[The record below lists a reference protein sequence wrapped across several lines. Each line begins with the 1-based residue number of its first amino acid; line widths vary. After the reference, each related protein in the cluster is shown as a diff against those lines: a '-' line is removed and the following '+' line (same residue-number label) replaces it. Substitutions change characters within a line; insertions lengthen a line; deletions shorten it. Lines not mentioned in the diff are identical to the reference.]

1 MSNSGDDIQLLKKTI
16 NEKDQQIG
24 DLEKKL
30 RLEQF
35 RVKKQQNELNA
46 KIENEKSTA
55 QNNADQINRFELQI
69 SDLKSKVAMK
79 FIFKLSETE
88 KKNLQLIEEI
98 SALKKR
104 RASGSTDED
113 FQPKKE
119 HQGDFPSLQQIL
131 GIIQANQGNYQP
143 ELTKM
148 YECYTEACQSKDE
161 QINSLKE
168 EIKDL
173 TQQLDI
179 KQSDSTKQLEQLE
192 ERIKSLKQSLDE
204 RENELKNVVQQTSDN
219 SDQKIQ
225 ELEKQYQTQLSE
237 KDKQLQETTKKAK
250 FDVFKLNKQL
260 TEQKTVVESEQAKT
274 NLLQQQIDRQE
285 SSLREF
291 EIKLS
296 ELEQK
301 NLLLIEEAKQKQQEI
316 ERLNEESLT
325 RVQVEEIPQDK
336 PSYEELVEF
345 IQKFQ
350 VNEINYQQ
358 ELKNLE
364 EELNLK
370 NTHSF
375 ELQEELNQYI
385 EKVQLQ
391 DRKYQESMRAIKA
404 LEEQQISERQVAQE
418 LQHYV
423 EQLKQEKEHQQA
435 EFIHK
440 IKELGEHNTNVDD
453 AVNDVEQKF
462 QKMMMIQEEQYQR
475 REQELIHQI
484 EQSEEKL
491 SQQEQLLKKQEQ
503 KYKNEI
509 KQSEENNSQ
518 MIQQKQLQVTQLQKQ
533 LQDET
538 HKIRE
543 DSNKQINELKQ
554 ENYKKEKSLEQKIQE
569 VTKQY
574 EGELSKIRKMEI
586 VLKKK
591 EREIAEE
598 KEAKKFAEEQLQIL
612 TEKSN
617 KMIEQYDNKI
627 KEIQIANQVN
637 KQDQH
642 RNSIFDQRMSI
653 SSSDINKTFEIE
665 VLKAQI
671 EQLQSKG
678 DIELQA
684 EINRLNERERAL
696 KKELLDLQNEIGNE
710 RLNFMVVQRQLEKE
724 VESLHQEINNLKQ
737 DHQSELDEINKE
749 SNKNLSSQKNDFQT
763 KINKLE
769 QKLELQASQF
779 SKKQNDIEEEKE
791 NIIQQLK
798 IKIKSLEEQIIE
810 LKDKKT
816 IKNNSQQVVTQDDT
830 IQLQQEIVSLNEKER
845 VLRKELLDLQN
856 EIGNLKLSHTIKIR
870 ELETLSEQYKQEA
883 NHAQQEQD
891 YAEQMA
897 AKLSVQYAELAM
909 EYENVILQNRTYRK
923 SISKLK
929 Q

>member
-1 MSNSGDDIQLLKKTI
+1 MNNQVDDIQLLKKTI
-16 NEKDQQIG
+16 NEKDQQIS

-69 SDLKSKVAMK
+69 NELKS
-79 FIFKLSETE
+79 KLSETE

-98 SALKKR
+98 STLKKR

-131 GIIQANQGNYQP
+131 GIIQTNQGNYQP
-143 ELTKM
+143 ELSKL

-179 KQSDSTKQLEQLE
+179 KQSELTKQMEQQE
-192 ERIKSLKQSLDE
+192 ERIKQLKQSLDE

-225 ELEKQYQTQLSE
+225 ELEKQYQSQLSE
-237 KDKQLQETTKKAK
+237 KDKQLQEVTKKAK

-260 TEQKTVVESEQAKT
+260 TEQKTLIENEQAKT
-274 NLLQQQIDRQE
+274 NLLQQQINRHE
-285 SSLREF
+285 SSLKEL

-301 NLLLIEEAKQKQQEI
+301 NLILIEEVKQKQQEI
-316 ERLNEESLT
+316 EKLNEDSLT
-325 RVQVEEIPQDK
+325 RVEEISVDK
-336 PSYEELVEF
+336 PSYQELVDL

-350 VNEINYQQ
+350 ANEITYQQ
-358 ELKNLE
+358 ELKNFE
-364 EELNLK
+364 EELHLK

-385 EKVQLQ
+385 EKFQLQ
-391 DRKYQESMRAIKA
+391 DRKYQESLRSIKA
-404 LEEQQISERQVAQE
+404 LEEQQSSDRQVSQE

-423 EQLKQEKEHQQA
+423 EQLKQEKEHQQT
-435 EFIHK
+435 EFLHK
-440 IKELGEHNTNVDD
+440 IKELSEHNTNIDD
-453 AVNDVEQKF
+453 AINDVEQKY

-484 EQSEEKL
+484 EQTEEKL

-509 KQSEENNSQ
+509 KQSEENNNQ
-518 MIQQKQLQVTQLQKQ
+518 LIQQKSQQISQLQKQ
-533 LQDET
+533 LQDDT
-538 HKIRE
+538 HKIKE
-543 DSNKQINELKQ
+543 ETNKQINEIKQ
-554 ENYKKEKSLEQKIQE
+554 ENNKKEKSLEQKIYE
-569 VTKQY
+569 ITKQY
-574 EGELSKIRKMEI
+574 EGELNKIRKMEI
-586 VLKKK
+586 ILKKK
-591 EREIAEE
+591 EREITEE
-598 KEAKKFAEEQLQIL
+598 KQGKQFAEEQLQIL
-612 TEKSN
+612 TDKCN

-627 KEIQIANQVN
+627 REIQIANQVN

-642 RNSIFDQRMSI
+642 RHSIFDQRMSI

-665 VLKAQI
+665 VLKAQV

-684 EINRLNERERAL
+684 EINRLNEKERAL
-696 KKELLDLQNEIGNE
+696 KKELVDLQNEIGNE
-710 RLNFMVVQRQLEKE
+710 RLNFTVIQRQLEQE
-724 VESLHQEINNLKQ
+724 VESLHQEINNLKS
-737 DHQSELDEINKE
+737 DHQSELDEINDQ
-749 SNKNLSSQKNDFQT
+749 NNRILSSQKNEFQS

-769 QKLELQASQF
+769 QKLEQQTNQF
-779 SKKQNDIEEEKE
+779 HKKQNDIEEEKE

-798 IKIKSLEEQIIE
+798 IKIKQFEEQIIE
-810 LKDKKT
+810 LKDKKNFKNPIQQT
-816 IKNNSQQVVTQDDT
+816 IIQDDT
-830 IQLQQEIVSLNEKER
+830 IQLQQEINILNEKER
-845 VLRKELLDLQN
+845 VLRKEILDLQN
-856 EIGNLKLSHTIKIR
+856 ELGNQKLSQTIKIR
-870 ELETLSEQYKQEA
+870 ELETLAEQYKQESI
-883 NHAQQEQD
+883 HAQQEQD
-891 YAEQMA
+891 YAEQLT
-897 AKLSVQYAELAM
+897 AKMSIQYADLAM
-909 EYENVILQNRTYRK
+909 EYEKAVLQNRSYRK
-923 SISKLK
+923 SFSKLK

>member
-1 MSNSGDDIQLLKKTI
+1 MNNQGDDIQLLKKTI
-16 NEKDQQIG
+16 NEKDQQIS

-69 SDLKSKVAMK
+69 NELKS
-79 FIFKLSETE
+79 KLSETE

-98 SALKKR
+98 STLKKR

-119 HQGDFPSLQQIL
+119 NQGDFPSLQQIL
-131 GIIQANQGNYQP
+131 GIIQTNQGNYQP
-143 ELTKM
+143 ELSKL

-179 KQSDSTKQLEQLE
+179 KQSELTKQMEQQE
-192 ERIKSLKQSLDE
+192 ERIKQLKQSLDE
-204 RENELKNVVQQTSDN
+204 RENELKNAVQQTSDN

-225 ELEKQYQTQLSE
+225 ELEKQYQSQLSE
-237 KDKQLQETTKKAK
+237 KDKQLQEVTKKAK
-250 FDVFKLNKQL
+250 FDGFKLNKQL
-260 TEQKTVVESEQAKT
+260 TEQKTLIENEQAKT
-274 NLLQQQIDRQE
+274 NLLQQQINRHE
-285 SSLREF
+285 SSLREL

-301 NLLLIEEAKQKQQEI
+301 NLILIEEVKQKQQEI
-316 ERLNEESLT
+316 EKLNEDSLT
-325 RVQVEEIPQDK
+325 RVEEISLDK
-336 PSYEELVEF
+336 PSYQELVDL

-350 VNEINYQQ
+350 ANEITYQQ
-358 ELKNLE
+358 ELKNFE
-364 EELNLK
+364 EELHLK

-385 EKVQLQ
+385 EKFQLQ
-391 DRKYQESMRAIKA
+391 DRKYQESLRSIKA
-404 LEEQQISERQVAQE
+404 LEEQLSSDRQISQE

-423 EQLKQEKEHQQA
+423 EQLKQEKEYQQS
-435 EFIHK
+435 EFLHK
-440 IKELGEHNTNVDD
+440 IKELSEHNTNIDD
-453 AVNDVEQKF
+453 AVNDVEQKY

-484 EQSEEKL
+484 EQTEEKL

-509 KQSEENNSQ
+509 KQSEENNNQ
-518 MIQQKQLQVTQLQKQ
+518 LIQQKQQQISQLQKQ
-533 LQDET
+533 LQDDT
-538 HKIRE
+538 HKIKE
-543 DSNKQINELKQ
+543 ETNKQINEIKQ
-554 ENYKKEKSLEQKIQE
+554 ENNKKEKSLEQKIQE

-574 EGELSKIRKMEI
+574 EGELNKIRKMEI
-586 VLKKK
+586 ILKKK

-598 KEAKKFAEEQLQIL
+598 KQGKQFAEEQLQIL
-612 TEKSN
+612 TDKCN

-627 KEIQIANQVN
+627 REIQIANQVN

-642 RNSIFDQRMSI
+642 RHSIFDQRMSI

-665 VLKAQI
+665 VLKAQV

-684 EINRLNERERAL
+684 EINRLNEKERAL
-696 KKELLDLQNEIGNE
+696 KKELVDLQNEIGNE
-710 RLNFMVVQRQLEKE
+710 RLNFTVVQRQLEQE
-724 VESLHQEINNLKQ
+724 VESLHQEINNLKS
-737 DHQSELDEINKE
+737 DHQNELDEINDQN
-749 SNKNLSSQKNDFQT
+749 NKILSSQKNEFQS

-769 QKLELQASQF
+769 QKLEQQTNQF
-779 SKKQNDIEEEKE
+779 NKKQNDIEEEKE

-798 IKIKSLEEQIIE
+798 IKIKQFEEQIIE
-810 LKDKKT
+810 LKDKKNFKNPTQQT
-816 IKNNSQQVVTQDDT
+816 IIQDDT
-830 IQLQQEIVSLNEKER
+830 IQLQQEINILNEKER
-845 VLRKELLDLQN
+845 VLRKEILDLQN
-856 EIGNLKLSHTIKIR
+856 ELGNQKLSQTIKIR
-870 ELETLSEQYKQEA
+870 ELETLAEQYKQESI
-883 NHAQQEQD
+883 HAQQEQD
-891 YAEQMA
+891 YAEQLT
-897 AKLSVQYAELAM
+897 AKISIQYADLAM
-909 EYENVILQNRTYRK
+909 EYEKAVLQNRSYRK
-923 SISKLK
+923 SFSKLK

>member
-1 MSNSGDDIQLLKKTI
+1 MSNLGDDIQLLKKTI
-16 NEKDQQIG
+16 NEKDQQIS

-46 KIENEKSTA
+46 KIENEKSIA

-69 SDLKSKVAMK
+69 NDLKQ
-79 FIFKLSETE
+79 KLNETE

-98 SALKKR
+98 STLKKR

-119 HQGDFPSLQQIL
+119 YQGDFPSLQQIL
-131 GIIQANQGNYQP
+131 GIIQTNQGNYQP
-143 ELTKM
+143 ELAKL
-148 YECYTEACQSKDE
+148 YEYYTEACQNKDE

-173 TQQLDI
+173 TQQFDV
-179 KQSDSTKQLEQLE
+179 KQSDLTKQVEQQE
-192 ERIKSLKQSLDE
+192 ERIKQLKQSLDE

-225 ELEKQYQTQLSE
+225 ELEKQYQSQLSE
-237 KDKQLQETTKKAK
+237 KDKQLQEVTKKSK

-260 TEQKTVVESEQAKT
+260 TEQKTLIESEQAKS
-274 NLLQQQIDRQE
+274 NLLQQKIDRQE
-285 SSLREF
+285 NSLREL
-291 EIKLS
+291 EIKIS

-301 NLLLIEEAKQKQQEI
+301 NLLLIEETKQKQQEI
-316 ERLNEESLT
+316 ERLNEEGLN
-325 RVQVEEIPQDK
+325 RVQVEEISQDK
-336 PSYEELVEF
+336 PSYQELVDL

-350 VNEINYQQ
+350 VNEITYQQ

-364 EELNLK
+364 EELQLK

-375 ELQEELNQYI
+375 ELQEELSQYI
-385 EKVQLQ
+385 EKFQLQ
-391 DRKYQESMRAIKA
+391 DRKYQDNLRLIKV
-404 LEEQQISERQVAQE
+404 LEEQQVNERQVSQE

-423 EQLKQEKEHQQA
+423 EQLKQEKEHQQS
-435 EFIHK
+435 EFLHK
-440 IKELGEHNTNVDD
+440 IKELSEHNTNIDD
-453 AVNDVEQKF
+453 AVNDVEQKY

-484 EQSEEKL
+484 EQTEEKL

-509 KQSEENNSQ
+509 KQSEENNNQ
-518 MIQQKQLQVTQLQKQ
+518 LIQQKQQQISQLQKQ
-533 LQDET
+533 LQDDT

-543 DSNKQINELKQ
+543 ESNKQINEIKQ
-554 ENYKKEKSLEQKIQE
+554 ENYKKEKQLEQKIQE

-574 EGELSKIRKMEI
+574 EGELGKIRKMEI

-591 EREIAEE
+591 DREIAEE
-598 KEAKKFAEEQLQIL
+598 KEGKRFVEEQLQII

-627 KEIQIANQVN
+627 KEIQITNQVN

-642 RNSIFDQRMSI
+642 RHSIFDQRMSI

-684 EINRLNERERAL
+684 EINRLNEKERAL
-696 KKELLDLQNEIGNE
+696 KKELVDLQNEIGNE
-710 RLNFMVVQRQLEKE
+710 RLNFTVVQRQLEQE
-724 VESLHQEINNLKQ
+724 VESLHQEINNLKL
-737 DHQSELDEINKE
+737 DHQSELDQINE
-749 SNKNLSSQKNDFQT
+749 QNNRIVSLQKNEFST
-763 KINKLE
+763 KMNKLE
-769 QKLELQASQF
+769 QKLEQQANQF
-779 SKKQNDIEEEKE
+779 QKKQNDIEVEKE

-798 IKIKSLEEQIIE
+798 IKIKQLEEQIIE
-810 LKDKKT
+810 LKDKKNN
-816 IKNNSQQVVTQDDT
+816 KNPPQQIQIQDDT
-830 IQLQQEIVSLNEKER
+830 IHLQQEINSLNEKDR
-845 VLRKELLDLQN
+845 LLRKEILDLQN
-856 EIGNLKLSHTIKIR
+856 ELGNLKLSHTIKIR
-870 ELETLSEQYKQEA
+870 ELETSIEQFKQDSI
-883 NHAQQEQD
+883 HAQQEQD
-891 YAEQMA
+891 YAEQLT
-897 AKLSVQYAELAM
+897 AKISIQYAELAM
-909 EYENVILQNRTYRK
+909 EYENAVLQNRSYRK

>member
-1 MSNSGDDIQLLKKTI
+1 MNNSGDDIQLLKKTI
-16 NEKDQQIG
+16 NEKDQQISE
-24 DLEKKL
+24 LEKKL

-35 RVKKQQNELNA
+35 RMKKQQSELNS

-69 SDLKSKVAMK
+69 NNLKS
-79 FIFKLSETE
+79 KLSETE

-98 SALKKR
+98 STLKKR
-104 RASGSTDED
+104 RTSGSTDED

-119 HQGDFPSLQQIL
+119 LQGDFPSLQQIL
-131 GIIQANQGNYQP
+131 GIIQINQGNYQP
-143 ELTKM
+143 ELSKL
-148 YECYTEACQSKDE
+148 YECYTQACQSKDE
-161 QINSLKE
+161 QINSLQE

-173 TQQLDI
+173 TQQIDI
-179 KQSDSTKQLEQLE
+179 KQSESSKQLESQE
-192 ERIKSLKQSLDE
+192 ERIKQLKQSLDQ

-237 KDKQLQETTKKAK
+237 KDKQLQEATKKAK

-260 TEQKTVVESEQAKT
+260 NEQKTQIESEQAKT
-274 NLLQQQIDRQE
+274 NLLQQQIERHE
-285 SSLREF
+285 SSLREL
-291 EIKLS
+291 EIKIS

-301 NLLLIEEAKQKQQEI
+301 NLHLIEEVKQKQLEI
-316 ERLNEESLT
+316 ERLNEESLS
-325 RVQVEEIPQDK
+325 RVQGEEISVDK
-336 PSYEELVEF
+336 PSYQELVDL

-350 VNEINYQQ
+350 ANEITYQQ
-358 ELKNLE
+358 EMKNLE

-370 NTHSF
+370 NNHSF
-375 ELQEELNQYI
+375 ELQEELNQQI
-385 EKVQLQ
+385 EKFQLH
-391 DRKYQESMRAIKA
+391 DRKYQDSLKSIKA
-404 LEEQQISERQVAQE
+404 LEEQQASERHVSQD

-440 IKELGEHNTNVDD
+440 IKELSEHNTNIDD
-453 AVNDVEQKF
+453 AVYDVEQKY
-462 QKMMMIQEEQYQR
+462 QKMIMIQEEQYQR

-484 EQSEEKL
+484 EQTEEKQ

-509 KQSEENNSQ
+509 KEKEENNNQ
-518 MIQQKQLQVTQLQKQ
+518 LFQQKQLQITQLQKQ

-538 HKIRE
+538 HKTRE
-543 DSNKQINELKQ
+543 ESNKQINEIKQ
-554 ENYKKEKSLEQKIQE
+554 ENYKKEKQLEQRVQE

-574 EGELSKIRKMEI
+574 EGELNKIKKMEI
-586 VLKKK
+586 ILKKK

-598 KEAKKFAEEQLQIL
+598 KEGKRFAEEQLQIL
-612 TEKSN
+612 TDKCN
-617 KMIEQYDNKI
+617 KLIEQYDNKI
-627 KEIQIANQVN
+627 REIQIANQVT

-642 RNSIFDQRMSI
+642 RHSIFDQRMSI

-671 EQLQSKG
+671 EQLQQKG

-696 KKELLDLQNEIGNE
+696 KKELIDLQNEIGNE
-710 RLNFMVVQRQLEKE
+710 RLNLTVVQRQLEQE
-724 VESLHQEINNLKQ
+724 VESLNQEISNLKMDQ
-737 DHQSELDEINKE
+737 QSELDQINDQ
-749 SNKNLSSQKNDFQT
+749 NNRNLSSQKNEFQT

-769 QKLELQASQF
+769 QKLEQQANQF
-779 SKKQNDIEEEKE
+779 QQKQSEIEEEKD

-798 IKIKSLEEQIIE
+798 VKIKQCEEQIIE
-810 LKDKKT
+810 LKEKKNLKNPTQQT
-816 IKNNSQQVVTQDDT
+816 IIQDDNL
-830 IQLQQEIVSLNEKER
+830 QLQQEINSLNEKER
-845 VLRKELLDLQN
+845 VLRKEILDLQN
-856 EIGNLKLSHTIKIR
+856 ELGNSKLSQTIKIR
-870 ELETLSEQYKQEA
+870 ELETLAEQYRQESI
-883 NHAQQEQD
+883 HAQQEQD
-891 YAEQMA
+891 YAEQLT
-897 AKLSVQYAELAM
+897 AKISIQYADLAM
-909 EYENVILQNRTYRK
+909 EYEKTVLQNRSYRK
-923 SISKLK
+923 SISKIK

>member
-1 MSNSGDDIQLLKKTI
+1 MSNSEDDIQLLKKTI
-16 NEKDQQIG
+16 NEKDQQIS

-69 SDLKSKVAMK
+69 NDLKQ
-79 FIFKLSETE
+79 KLSETE

-119 HQGDFPSLQQIL
+119 YQGDFPSLQQIL
-131 GIIQANQGNYQP
+131 GIIQTNQGNYQP
-143 ELTKM
+143 ELAKL
-148 YECYTEACQSKDE
+148 YEYYTEACQNKDE

-173 TQQLDI
+173 TQQLDV
-179 KQSDSTKQLEQLE
+179 KQSDLTKQVEQQE
-192 ERIKSLKQSLDE
+192 ERIKQLKQSLDE

-225 ELEKQYQTQLSE
+225 ELEKQYQSQLSE
-237 KDKQLQETTKKAK
+237 KDKQLQEVNKKCK

-260 TEQKTVVESEQAKT
+260 TEQKTLIESEQAKS
-274 NLLQQQIDRQE
+274 NLLQQKIDRQE
-285 SSLREF
+285 NSLREL
-291 EIKLS
+291 EIKIS

-301 NLLLIEEAKQKQQEI
+301 NLLLIEETKQKQQEI
-316 ERLNEESLT
+316 ERLNEEGLN
-325 RVQVEEIPQDK
+325 RVQVEEISQDK
-336 PSYEELVEF
+336 PSYQELVDL

-350 VNEINYQQ
+350 VNEITYQQ

-364 EELNLK
+364 EELQLK

-375 ELQEELNQYI
+375 ELQEELSQYI
-385 EKVQLQ
+385 EKFQLQ
-391 DRKYQESMRAIKA
+391 DRKYQDNLRLIKV
-404 LEEQQISERQVAQE
+404 LEEQQVSERQVSQE

-423 EQLKQEKEHQQA
+423 EQLKQEKEHQQS
-435 EFIHK
+435 EFLHK
-440 IKELGEHNTNVDD
+440 IKELSEHNTNIDD
-453 AVNDVEQKF
+453 AVNDVEQKY

-484 EQSEEKL
+484 EQTEEKL

-509 KQSEENNSQ
+509 KQSEENNNQ
-518 MIQQKQLQVTQLQKQ
+518 LIQQKQQQISQLQKQ

-543 DSNKQINELKQ
+543 ENNKQINEIKQ
-554 ENYKKEKSLEQKIQE
+554 ENYKKEKQLEQKIQE
-569 VTKQY
+569 ITKQY
-574 EGELSKIRKMEI
+574 EGELGKIRKMEI

-591 EREIAEE
+591 DREIAEE
-598 KEAKKFAEEQLQIL
+598 KEGKKFVEEQLQII

-627 KEIQIANQVN
+627 KEIQITNQVN

-642 RNSIFDQRMSI
+642 RHSIFDQRMSI

-684 EINRLNERERAL
+684 EINRLNEKERAL
-696 KKELLDLQNEIGNE
+696 KKELVDLQNEIGNE
-710 RLNFMVVQRQLEKE
+710 RLNFTVVQRQLEQE
-724 VESLHQEINNLKQ
+724 VESLHQEINNLKL
-737 DHQSELDEINKE
+737 DHQSELDQINE
-749 SNKNLSSQKNDFQT
+749 QNNRIVSSQKNEFST
-763 KINKLE
+763 KMNKLE
-769 QKLELQASQF
+769 QKLEQQANQF
-779 SKKQNDIEEEKE
+779 QKKQNDIEVEKE

-798 IKIKSLEEQIIE
+798 IKIKQLEEQIIE
-810 LKDKKT
+810 LKDKKNN
-816 IKNNSQQVVTQDDT
+816 KNPPQQIQIQDDT
-830 IQLQQEIVSLNEKER
+830 IHLQQEINSLNEKDR
-845 VLRKELLDLQN
+845 LLRKEILDLQN
-856 EIGNLKLSHTIKIR
+856 ELGNLKLSHTIKIR
-870 ELETLSEQYKQEA
+870 ELETSIEQFKQDSI
-883 NHAQQEQD
+883 HAQQEQD
-891 YAEQMA
+891 YAEQLT
-897 AKLSVQYAELAM
+897 AKISIQYAELAM
-909 EYENVILQNRTYRK
+909 EYENAVLQNRSYRK